1 MNVILHYSLAAEKVA
16 QLSLLDRWHSSTLSP
31 NVKSLLQ
38 TTVQSWRERLQRMG
52 KTQKVMKKNT
62 KVRFAI
68 KTNDL
73 KETNDHDVKIDP
85 RCKVL
90 TST

>member
-1 MNVILHYSLAAEKVA
+1 MV
-16 QLSLLDRWHSSTLSP
+16 
-31 NVKSLLQ
+31 
-38 TTVQSWRERLQRMG
+38 

-73 KETNDHDVKIDP
+73 KETNDHDVEIDP